1 MKINYED
8 TITLIAL
15 AGALIMTIY
24 LEQKDLASVIVG
36 VLGGYIGG
44 ATGSAKRSQ
53 YTKEQ
58 EVKRKILGA
67 NISALF

>member
-15 AGALIMTIY
+15 SAALIMTIY

-36 VLGGYIGG
+36 VLGGYIG
-44 ATGSAKRSQ
+44 ATGGVKRSQ
-53 YTKEQ
+53 YINGGVVEKKEL
-58 EVKRKILGA
+58 EK
-67 NISALF
+67 

>member
-53 YTKEQ
+53 YLNNGGGVDEKKER
-58 EVKRKILGA
+58 EK
-67 NISALF
+67 

>member
-15 AGALIMTIY
+15 SAALIMTIY

-36 VLGGYIGG
+36 VLGGYIG
-44 ATGSAKRSQ
+44 ATGGGKRSQ
-53 YTKEQ
+53 YMNESSVVEKKEL
-58 EVKRKILGA
+58 EK
-67 NISALF
+67 

>member
-15 AGALIMTIY
+15 ASALIMTIY

-36 VLGGYIGG
+36 VLGGYIG
-44 ATGSAKRSQ
+44 ATGGVKRSQ
-53 YTKEQ
+53 YMKEQ
-58 EVKRKILGA
+58 EAKKEDTGC
-67 NISALF
+67 

>member
-53 YTKEQ
+53 YLNNGGSVDKKKEC
-58 EVKRKILGA
+58 EK
-67 NISALF
+67 

>member
-53 YTKEQ
+53 YLNNGGSVNEKKEC
-58 EVKRKILGA
+58 EK
-67 NISALF
+67 

>member
-44 ATGSAKRSQ
+44 ATGSAKRSK
-53 YTKEQ
+53 YMNNGGSVDEKKEC
-58 EVKRKILGA
+58 EK
-67 NISALF
+67 

>member
-8 TITLIAL
+8 MITLIAL

-44 ATGSAKRSQ
+44 ATGSAKHSQ
-53 YTKEQ
+53 YMNNGGSVDEKKEC
-58 EVKRKILGA
+58 EK
-67 NISALF
+67 

>member
-53 YTKEQ
+53 YLNNGGGVDEKKEC
-58 EVKRKILGA
+58 EK
-67 NISALF
+67 

>member
-15 AGALIMTIY
+15 SAALIMTIY

-36 VLGGYIGG
+36 VLGGYIG
-44 ATGSAKRSQ
+44 ATGGVKRSQ
-53 YTKEQ
+53 YINGSSDKKEL
-58 EVKRKILGA
+58 EK
-67 NISALF
+67 

>member
-44 ATGSAKRSQ
+44 TTGSAKRSQ
-53 YTKEQ
+53 YLNNGGSVDEKKEC
-58 EVKRKILGA
+58 EK
-67 NISALF
+67 